1 MIKHSVIFKLKNTID
16 PTQQGS
22 FFSAAGQLSAI
33 PGVLNFEIH
42 LQVSPKNNYEY
53 GISMEFASQSDY
65 DQYNNH
71 PAHQAFIE
79 KYWLTC
85 VAEFL
90 EIDYEPFQHP
100 TV

>member
-16 PTQQGS
+16 PAQQNS
-22 FFSAAGQLSAI
+22 FFGAAEQLSNI
-33 PGVLNFEIH
+33 PGVLNFEMH
-42 LQVSPKNNYEY
+42 LKVSAKNHYEY
-53 GISMEFASQSDY
+53 GISMEFASQNDY

-85 VAEFL
+85 VDEFL
-90 EIDYEPFQHP
+90 EIDYKPFHAP
-100 TV
+100 SA